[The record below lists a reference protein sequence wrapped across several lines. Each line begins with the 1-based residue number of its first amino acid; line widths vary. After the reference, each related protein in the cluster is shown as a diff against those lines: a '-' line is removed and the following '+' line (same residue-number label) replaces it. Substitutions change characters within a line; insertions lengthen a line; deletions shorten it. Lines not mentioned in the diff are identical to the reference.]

1 MNQYQDEDLVY
12 FYEYGELGEQIP
24 QEEPA
29 PVDLTRIKYKI
40 DWVEPFYNPLWGQ
53 PDNEEEGKS
62 RALEQAQGAIA
73 ALAAQGIQLR
83 IDKVEAVEIFETFAV
98 NDWAY
103 SATCSV
109 ESVSPWTEFGDLG
122 AVAVQEINAFNNY
135 QDPNATGNQP
145 ITLPALEA
153 APAGQMAAIAFE
165 GVIPASV
172 AATGSSLSAAVRAHP
187 YLAVAALACAAWIA
201 DSAAEAITV
210 TITGDYP
217 DSNILGLDDS
227 VLWPIAAVGL
237 LYFGAKLK

>member
-1 MNQYQDEDLVY
+1 MNEYQDEDLVY

-40 DWVEPFYNPLWGQ
+40 DWVEPFYLPWSQ
-53 PDNEEEGKS
+53 PDNEEEGKA
-62 RALEQAQGAIA
+62 RALEQAAGPIA

-83 IDKVEAVEIFETFAV
+83 IDKVEAIEILEPFAV

-122 AVAVQEINAFNNY
+122 SVAVQEINAFNNY

-145 ITLPALEA
+145 IELPGLEG
-153 APAGQMAAIAFE
+153 APAGTKAAIAFE

-172 AATGSSLSAAVRAHP
+172 AASGSSLAAAVRAHP
-187 YLAVAALACAAWIA
+187 YLAVAALACSAWIA